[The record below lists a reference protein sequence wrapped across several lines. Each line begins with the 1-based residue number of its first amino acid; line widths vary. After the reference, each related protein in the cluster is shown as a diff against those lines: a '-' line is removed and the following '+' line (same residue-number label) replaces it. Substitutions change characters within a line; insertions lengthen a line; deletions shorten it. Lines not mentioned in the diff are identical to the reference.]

1 MRREM
6 MGSTKLR
13 NGTTRKRGREGGGL
27 GEGGMGETRRVGSR
41 FYEGVEEKRDV
52 VGLNS

>member
-13 NGTTRKRGREGGGL
+13 KGTTRKREGGRGL

-41 FYEGVEEKRDV
+41 FYKGVEEKRDV